1 MGKNKISIALRII
14 GIIFGIIS
22 LVLALSGA
30 DIKFVCSGIFLTLC
44 FVALAIIL
52 NNRNKDK

>member
-1 MGKNKISIALRII
+1 MQKNRITIVLCII

-44 FVALAIIL
+44 FNALAIIL
-52 NNRNKDK
+52 NDRNK